1 MSKNVSAGTDAIVN
15 AAIMGEQTPIT
26 AGSIRQIRTAIE
38 ILFQPIA
45 ATDIRL

>member
-26 AGSIRQIRTAIE
+26 AGQFAKYV
-38 ILFQPIA
+38 
-45 ATDIRL
+45 